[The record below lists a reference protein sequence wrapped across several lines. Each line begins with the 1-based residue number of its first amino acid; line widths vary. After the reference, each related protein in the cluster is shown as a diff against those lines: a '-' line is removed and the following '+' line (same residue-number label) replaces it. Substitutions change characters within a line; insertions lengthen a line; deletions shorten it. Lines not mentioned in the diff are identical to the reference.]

1 MEIEAKQMNEVD
13 FKHDLEYYHAARVL
27 DELGI
32 EKKDCI
38 FSDRPDIIVQDYA
51 GKTIGIEVTSYGKN
65 GRMLSSA
72 CQKILTEYA
81 RMVDRESEKRYQICV
96 MFHGAELNESLNY
109 FQIKKQIF
117 DEINGLRSGKL
128 KEYQCKYVSHVS
140 FYDLEKA
147 DKSFAGLTT
156 AYIYDDVDMDVL
168 NSIINDKTVKLDSY
182 KGINSNAQ
190 LSEYWLIINFPTE
203 EHTDLR
209 TVGEI
214 PGLDNNPYQR
224 IYLSDPLYCKRIK

>member
-1 MEIEAKQMNEVD
+1 MQKNELEY
-13 FKHDLEYYHAARVL
+13 KHGLEYYHAVRVL

-51 GKTIGIEVTSYGKN
+51 GKTIGIEVTSYGNK
-65 GRMLSSA
+65 GRMLSNA

-81 RMVDRESEKRYQICV
+81 RMVDRESEKRYQINII
-96 MFHGAELNESLNY
+96 FHGADLDESLNY

-128 KEYQCKYVSHVS
+128 KEHQCKYVAHVS
-140 FYDLEKA
+140 FYDLNKA

-214 PGLDNNPYQR
+214 PGLENNPYHR
-224 IYLSDPLYCKRIK
+224 IYLTDPFYCKRIK